1 MCGLFGWL
9 SYRRGLADA
18 EHEHGRAATKLM
30 AHRGPDSQGEW
41 FDNHVFMGHR
51 RLSIIDLSTAANQPF
66 KDPTGRYI
74 LTYNGEIYNIS
85 SCARTGLRLARLQ
98 TSSDTEVLLALL
110 IWLIG

>member
-18 EHEHGRAATKLM
+18 DYELGRAATKLM

-51 RLSIIDLSTAANQPF
+51 RLSIIDLSTAANQPLQHHRR
-66 KDPTGRYI
+66 T
-74 LTYNGEIYNIS
+74 IS
-85 SCARTGLRLARLQ
+85 SKFL
-98 TSSDTEVLLALL
+98 
-110 IWLIG
+110 